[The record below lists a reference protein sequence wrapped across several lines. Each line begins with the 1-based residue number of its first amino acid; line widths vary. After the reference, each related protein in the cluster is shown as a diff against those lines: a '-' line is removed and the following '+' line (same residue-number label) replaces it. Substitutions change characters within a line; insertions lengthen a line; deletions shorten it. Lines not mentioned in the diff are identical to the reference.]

1 MNFLETFLDLYVIF
15 LKGLCLE
22 FIHTTFFFV
31 FYFCVSA
38 SARVC
43 VRTDDL
49 CRFKQN
55 VYRVFYVNFKM
66 LPRAFCPTADL
77 HIVSEGFIS
86 TSFTFLV
93 FQNFLFNSHRSLSS
107 RKIILRRPWRAVVMA
122 LTETVLQAGRGSL
135 ARVSVLVSL
144 ISALGDHSDPPAH
157 GNSLINSAF
166 YGPLSLP
173 SSLPLHHA
181 LTLTPSPLS
190 LTTHSFICHLPPSTV
205 SCVFFAFVAHSCSFF
220 CDYCDAAFRHL
231 IFLRASC
238 LSLLDSRRS

>member
-1 MNFLETFLDLYVIF
+1 
-15 LKGLCLE
+15 
-22 FIHTTFFFV
+22 
-31 FYFCVSA
+31 
-38 SARVC
+38 
-43 VRTDDL
+43 
-49 CRFKQN
+49 
-55 VYRVFYVNFKM
+55 
-66 LPRAFCPTADL
+66 
-77 HIVSEGFIS
+77 
-86 TSFTFLV
+86 
-93 FQNFLFNSHRSLSS
+93 
-107 RKIILRRPWRAVVMA
+107 MA

-238 LSLLDSRRS
+238 LSLCWTPGVPEDIPLIVGIHFIPWFLTSTALFMFASLDM